1 MQVKVSAKSGLLSQ
15 FKAHEV
21 TGLQN
26 NTSLALVRVEHLSFG
41 FETALLSDLS
51 FVIPQGVSCI
61 VGGES
66 RGKTTL
72 LRLLAGQLQAH
83 SGVIDRNGQD
93 STLPQCF
100 WHPVRDNDWND
111 LTPRAWCTQLQ
122 ARYPRMNISQLDAVA
137 ERLNLSEHM
146 DKAMFMLSSGSQ
158 RKVIW
163 LAAMISSAD
172 LLLMDEP
179 FAALDLA
186 SIRALQDMLAK
197 WSQPSAWVLADYQVP
212 KEVPVQT
219 LIDLGD

>member
-1 MQVKVSAKSGLLSQ
+1 M
-15 FKAHEV
+15 
-21 TGLQN
+21 TGLHQN
-26 NTSLALVRVEHLSFG
+26 TPTALVRVEGLRFG
-41 FETALLSDLS
+41 FEAPLFNDLS
-51 FVIPQGVSCI
+51 FDIPQGVSCI

-83 SGVIDRNGQD
+83 SGVIHRSGQD
-93 STLPQCF
+93 PLKPQCF
-100 WHPVRDNDWND
+100 WHPVRDNNWDP

-122 ARYPRMNISQLDAVA
+122 TRYPRMDLGTLDAVA

-163 LAAMISSAD
+163 LAAMVSCAD

-186 SIRALQDMLAK
+186 SIRALQAMLTA
-197 WSQPSAWVLADYQVP
+197 WPHPSAWVLADYQVP
-212 KEVPVQT
+212 AMVPVQT
-219 LIDLGD
+219 CIELGD